1 VVLTPSNR
9 ISHYS
14 VLKKS
19 GADNRTPSSG
29 TAVLE
34 DYFYRLDVSIAR
46 AAIDTSDFGVIEQ
59 LSCSELIGFLV

>member
-1 VVLTPSNR
+1 
-9 ISHYS
+9 
-14 VLKKS
+14 LKKS